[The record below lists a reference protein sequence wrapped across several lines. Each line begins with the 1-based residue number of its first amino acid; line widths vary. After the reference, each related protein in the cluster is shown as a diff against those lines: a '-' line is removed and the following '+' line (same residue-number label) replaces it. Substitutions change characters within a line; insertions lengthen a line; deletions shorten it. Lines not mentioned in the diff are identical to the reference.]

1 MSSGYRTAPSRRPS
15 GRGWIIGLA
24 VCASVLT
31 FASTAG
37 AQSPPSAVDQ
47 YVEDPPSAGGSTPKG
62 NKPSSGGSGGGG
74 SGGAGS
80 APSGATKLPPRVQ
93 TEITESGGNDAEL
106 LTRIATAPEYGAP
119 TPGLKAD
126 KNRRAKGR
134 GSSSANR
141 TGQTL
146 GEVKDAD
153 PRTDV
158 SAGDTLTAAASAV
171 QGGDTGRLVALLL
184 VLAAITIGAL
194 VTAGLRQ
201 RRRAL

>member
-15 GRGWIIGLA
+15 GRRWIIGLA

-31 FASTAG
+31 FASTAA
-37 AQSPPSAVDQ
+37 AQSPPSAIDQ
-47 YVEDPPSAGGSTPKG
+47 YVEDAPSAGGSTPKG
-62 NKPSSGGSGGGG
+62 NKPSTGG

-93 TEITESGGNDAEL
+93 TEITKSGGQDAEL

-134 GSSSANR
+134 GSSSAKR

-146 GEVKDAD
+146 GEVRGAD

-158 SAGDTLTAAASAV
+158 SAGDTLTAAVSAV
-171 QGGDTGRLVALLL
+171 QGGDAARLVALLL